1 MAVEES
7 SRRHPGGEA
16 ALSRLAELMFVEVVR
31 RYMDALPA
39 DARNWL
45 AGLRDNH
52 VGAALAA
59 MHGRPAEAWTLERL
73 AREAGLSRSGLADRF
88 AHFMQD
94 SPMHYLARW
103 RMQLAAHLLEREG
116 VGIAQVA
123 TLVGYESEAAFNRAF
138 KKYAGTPPGAWRRDK
153 LPARQRE

>member
-7 SRRHPGGEA
+7 ARRHPGGET
-16 ALSRLAELMFVEVVR
+16 ALSKLAELMFVEVVR

-73 AREAGLSRSGLADRF
+73 AREAGLSRSGFANRF

-103 RMQLAAHLLEREG
+103 RMQLAAHLFERQ
-116 VGIAQVA
+116 GISVTQVA
-123 TLVGYESEAAFNRAF
+123 ALVGYESEAAFSRAF
-138 KKYAGTPPGAWRRDK
+138 KKYAGTPPGAWRRDRQS
-153 LPARQRE
+153 ARQRE